1 MTLDETH
8 LPDLV
13 AAVDVGGTKIAVG
26 LVDAQG
32 HIAARASAPTDR
44 ARGFDAGLEQI
55 RLLLEDCL
63 RRAPHA
69 RLMGMGVGCTGPVD
83 PRTGVLGPNSFLPLW
98 EGVNTVDRLRQAF
111 GLPVAIENDADAAAL
126 GEAAW
131 GAGQGAERCV
141 YVTVSTG
148 IGCGVVLDGQLYRG
162 AGGAHPEM
170 GHVIIDPARG
180 PQCFC
185 GGRGCWESLASGPAL
200 ADWYA
205 GQRRER
211 GLPADDASTEVG
223 ADGPASAREICQR
236 AAAGEPLA
244 REAVERESEYLGLGL
259 ANLVTIFVPDVIVLG
274 GGVMESWPMFEARVR
289 QIIRETCGL
298 VPHER
303 TALKRASLGAM
314 TGLSGAARVWF
325 HHYRP

>member
-1 MTLDETH
+1 MALDEAP

-26 LVDAQG
+26 LVDLQG
-32 HIAARASAPTDR
+32 RIAARASAPTDR
-44 ARGFDAGLEQI
+44 SRSFDAGLEQI
-55 RLLLEDCL
+55 GWLLEECL
-63 RRAPHA
+63 RCAPHV
-69 RLMGMGVGCTGPVD
+69 RLIGMGVGCTGPVD

-98 EGVNTVDRLRQAF
+98 EGVNTVDRLQQAF

-148 IGCGVVLDGQLYRG
+148 IGCGVVLGGQLYRG

-205 GQRRER
+205 SQRRER
-211 GLPADDASTEVG
+211 GLPADDTGV
-223 ADGPASAREICQR
+223 SAREICQR

-244 REAVERESEYLGLGL
+244 REAVERESGYLGLGL
-259 ANLVTIFVPDVIVLG
+259 ANLVTIFIPDVIVLG

-303 TALKRASLGAM
+303 TALKRASLGAA

-325 HHYRP
+325 HHYGP